1 MKIAILGLQEFKS
14 EESLD
19 INFKHLHEL
28 IRRLADRGH
37 EITLFGDA
45 HEQHLFHHPRIEY
58 VTVPSTLNTVR
69 LSIFYAR
76 HIRSVDVIHVLSLR
90 HAWVLPL
97 LATFFKNIP
106 RVIDIRQF
114 SFSKSAE
121 GKAQAQNLVSMVKT
135 HADQIIVPFASVKRY
150 IFAHQGRFTHAV
162 HDGIDFEAIR
172 QPKRTALPRGLAKRD
187 YIVMDVENGVNTKLM
202 IQALAKQSRETPV
215 ICLGQ
220 NLSEEVAELIGSTPH
235 FYLVKP
241 TRESE
246 TDALIAYAKLYIH
259 TQKNPE
265 YIRFVKKALVFGTPL
280 VAPETLTLR
289 EVFGRDYLAYTSGN
303 LSSILNVVHF
313 ARQESALMVRMAD
326 RALTRAQ
333 EELTLEGN
341 VNRLI
346 YIWANAYRAKELQTS
361 VQAVDVLSRI

>member
-1 MKIAILGLQEFKS
+1 MKIALLGLQEFKS

-19 INFKHLHEL
+19 TNFKHLQEL

-37 EITLFGDA
+37 EITLFGNA

-58 VTVPSTLNTVR
+58 VVVPSTLNTVR

-97 LATFFKNIP
+97 LATFFKNTP

-114 SFSKSAE
+114 SFAKSAE

-150 IFAHQGRFTHAV
+150 IFANQGRFTHAV
-162 HDGIDFEAIR
+162 HDGIEFEAIR
-172 QPKRTALPRGLAKRD
+172 EPKRTTLPRGLAQRD

-202 IQALAKQSRETPV
+202 IQALAKQSLQLPV

-220 NLSEEVAELIGSTPH
+220 DISEEVRELISSTPH
-235 FYLVKP
+235 FYLVSP

-246 TDALIAYAKLYIH
+246 IDAMIAHAKLYIH

-265 YIRFVKKALVFGTPL
+265 SIRLVKKALVFGTPL

-289 EVFGRDYLAYTSGN
+289 ELYGRDYLAYTSGN
-303 LSSILNVVHF
+303 LSSILNITYF

-326 RALTRAQ
+326 RALMKAK

-341 VNRLI
+341 VNRMI
-346 YIWANAYRAKELQTS
+346 YIWANAYRAKELQNS
-361 VQAVDVLSRI
+361 SQAVDVLSRI